1 MGEAA
6 TDGAAVANLRMS
18 DVADGLGQQRPA
30 ARHVRIGLD
39 GSLAGHGTDAKR
51 AVGHPDA
58 AERLDAVEIYQNLR
72 AVPGGS

>member
-6 TDGAAVANLRMS
+6 ADGTAVANLRMS

-39 GSLAGHGTDAKR
+39 RSLAGHGTEL
-51 AVGHPDA
+51 
-58 AERLDAVEIYQNLR
+58 ERTVAR
-72 AVPGGS
+72 P